1 MNPTALLRL
10 LMVLAALGAVALY
23 GSKFAASIA
32 RKA

>member
-1 MNPTALLRL
+1 MNLQALLRL
-10 LMVLAALGAVALY
+10 FAILAALGAVALY